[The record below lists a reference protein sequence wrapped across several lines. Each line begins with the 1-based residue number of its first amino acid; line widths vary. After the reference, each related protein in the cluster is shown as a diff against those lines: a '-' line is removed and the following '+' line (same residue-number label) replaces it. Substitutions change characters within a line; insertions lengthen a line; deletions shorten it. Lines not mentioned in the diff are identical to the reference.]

1 MGQLPNAR
9 LPRTEDETSN
19 QNSHDH
25 GREPRH
31 SPGYGT
37 TVQSQGCYLDTAII
51 MRKSVRLVRKINAV
65 I

>member
-1 MGQLPNAR
+1 MGQLPKLDYRA
-9 LPRTEDETSN
+9 PKMKPSN

-37 TVQSQGCYLDTAII
+37 TIQSQGCYLDTAII